1 MPEEKPIEPNQTPP
15 PPGDAVPPADGTVQP
30 VVSSA
35 SPAPEGPK
43 KKLIKKADPPPP
55 PKVKMAPPKQPF
67 TTIVLGETEVGKT
80 YVNIHLEIMTYVMD
94 NLSIGKKARKVLIY
108 DVNNDYHNIRTLKAT
123 PEAILAFVKQ
133 PKIEARRIIGRDP
146 LGRPLSKE
154 QNYENAKM
162 IIENFV
168 NGLVVFDDID
178 RYAVHSTK
186 QDLVSMLMG
195 NRHMGCHILISHQ
208 AWRKMSV
215 TECENCK
222 WIRLHRVKDQPISL
236 PLEKQVTLPI
246 DLCQIA
252 NLMVQEQYDL
262 AHQLYDDGAGE
273 LSENKFKA
281 ARGFFVY
288 IDVRLAKLKGCTE
301 ETYKRAAYKY
311 MYMNPP
317 VIKREVEELI
327 MFGKLDR
334 KLRNEQKSQ
343 YIAMAS
349 LYAKYR
355 KYLVLPKAAA

>member
-1 MPEEKPIEPNQTPP
+1 MPEEKPTEPNQTPP
-15 PPGDAVPPADGTVQP
+15 PPGDAVPPANNIPPAQE
-30 VVSSA
+30 VS
-35 SPAPEGPK
+35 EK
-43 KKLIKKADPPPP
+43 KKLIKKAEPPPP
-55 PKVKMAPPKQPF
+55 PKIKMPPPKQPF

-80 YVNIHLEIMTYVMD
+80 YVNIHLEIMAYIMD

-108 DVNNDYHNIRTLKAT
+108 DVNGDYHGIRTLKDT
-123 PEAILAFVKQ
+123 PEAIRKFVQQ
-133 PKIEARRIIGRDP
+133 PKIEARRIVGRSAN
-146 LGRPLSKE
+146 GGPLSKE
-154 QNYENAKM
+154 QNYEHAKM
-162 IIENFV
+162 IIENFI

-178 RYAVHSTK
+178 RYAVHSSK

-262 AHQLYDDGAGE
+262 AHQMYDDGAGE
-273 LSENKFKA
+273 LSEDKFKA

-311 MYMNPP
+311 MYMNPS
-317 VIKREVEELI
+317 VIKREIEELI

-343 YIAMAS
+343 FIAMAS

-355 KYLVLPKAAA
+355 KYLVLPK